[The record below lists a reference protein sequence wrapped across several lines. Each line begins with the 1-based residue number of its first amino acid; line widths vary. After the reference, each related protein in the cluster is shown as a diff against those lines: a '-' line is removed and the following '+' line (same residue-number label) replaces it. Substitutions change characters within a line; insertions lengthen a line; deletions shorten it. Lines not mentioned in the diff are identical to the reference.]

1 MKRNINIIYSLRV
14 RQINIKLTILK
25 RGNGPGYW
33 MIHTNTLCLI
43 GTALVSRQI
52 RFDEEM
58 I

>member
-1 MKRNINIIYSLRV
+1 MKRNINITCSLRV
-14 RQINIKLTILK
+14 RQINIKLPILK

-33 MIHTNTLCLI
+33 TIHTGTLRLI